1 MLILHANSSLSTLF
15 PCPEQRVRYA
25 ALVQEVNEACLEHG
39 QPLYEQLDFT
49 SVMSNPNQNS
59 ARLTTYED

>member
-1 MLILHANSSLSTLF
+1 MVELTVDFSLSTLF